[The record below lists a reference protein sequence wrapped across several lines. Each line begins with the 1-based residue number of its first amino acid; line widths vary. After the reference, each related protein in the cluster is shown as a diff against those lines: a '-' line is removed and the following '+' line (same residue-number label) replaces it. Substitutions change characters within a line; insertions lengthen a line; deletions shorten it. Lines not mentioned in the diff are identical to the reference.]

1 MKINHLFLS
10 QSQNHFYDLLKR
22 TTPANF
28 KALILSILSGHSSIA
43 IFFAH
48 KRYLLIE

>member
-1 MKINHLFLS
+1 MKINHLFHS

-28 KALILSILSGHSSIA
+28 KALTLSILSGHSSIA
-43 IFFAH
+43 IFFCAQ
-48 KRYLLIE
+48 KIVVN